1 MKWLL
6 PFLLACVCSAAP
18 KPNIVV
24 VITDDLGYGDLS
36 CYGQKHFATPHLDR
50 MAAEGLRFTRHYSGA
65 TVCAPARCS
74 LMTGRDGGHASIRGN
89 GPFALRP
96 DPQDRTIA
104 TMLREAGY
112 DTALI
117 GKSCVT
123 GNTQTPE
130 TLRAKGFDHFYGT
143 TDHKDAHFRYP
154 KFVYQNS
161 ERVELEGNTL
171 YQGPHY
177 DLDLYRREAAK
188 WIGGRGDQK
197 PFFLILS
204 LPVPHA
210 SLDAPESALA
220 RVRGGITD
228 EKSVKRAHYGGTKEV
243 KATYAAM
250 VTLVDDIIGELLA
263 QLRDKGLDDNTL
275 VLFTSDNGSHSEGG
289 YHHSMLASNG
299 PLRGGKRDLYE
310 GGIRVPLVAR
320 WPKGCPGGRVT
331 DHACAF
337 WDYLPTFCELAGIP
351 VPGEIEGLSFAP
363 LLAGNSSAQ
372 KQHPTLYWEFHEL
385 GGRRALIAGDWKL
398 VQYGLKPGAFGKPQL
413 YQIRDDVSEAN
424 DLAGK
429 HPEKVTEL
437 LELIQRARV
446 PNDRFPLP
454 GLDSQRPKP

>member
-1 MKWLL
+1 MNRLL
-6 PFLLACVCSAAP
+6 LFFAVLMPWVSAAA
-18 KPNIVV
+18 KPNLIV

-36 CYGQKHFATPHLDR
+36 CYGQKHFKTPHLDR

-104 TMLREAGY
+104 SMLRDAGY

-130 TLRAKGFDHFYGT
+130 TLREKGFDHFYGT
-143 TDHKDAHFRYP
+143 TNHTDGHFRYP
-154 KFVYQNS
+154 KFVYRNS
-161 ERVELEGNTL
+161 QRVELAGNTL

-177 DLDLYRREAAK
+177 DLDLYRKEAMEWLA
-188 WIGGRGDQK
+188 GRGGK

-210 SLDAPESALA
+210 SLAAPEEALA
-220 RVRGGITD
+220 RVRGGIAG
-228 EKSVKRAHYGGTKEV
+228 EKSAKRNHYGGTKEV
-243 KATYAAM
+243 KASYAAM
-250 VTLVDDIIGELLA
+250 VTLVDDTVGEMLA
-263 QLRDKGLDDNTL
+263 KLREKGIDGDTL
-275 VLFTSDNGSHSEGG
+275 VMFTSDNGSHSEGG

-310 GGIRVPLVAR
+310 GGIRVPLVVR

-331 DHACAF
+331 DHPSAF
-337 WDYLPTFCELAGIP
+337 WDYLPTFCELAGLP
-351 VPGEIEGLSFAP
+351 VPADTEGISFAP
-363 LLAGNSSAQ
+363 LLAGNEAAQ
-372 KQHPTLYWEFHEL
+372 KKHRSLYWEFHEL
-385 GGRRALIAGDWKL
+385 GGRRAIQTGDWKL
-398 VQYGLKPGAFGKPQL
+398 VQYGLKPGSFGKPQL
-413 YQIRDDVSEAN
+413 YQLRDDEGERD
-424 DLAGK
+424 DLAAK
-429 HPEKVTEL
+429 HPERVADML
-437 LELIQRARV
+437 RLMDAARV
-446 PNDRFPLP
+446 PNGRFPLP
-454 GLDSQRPKP
+454 GLDALSR